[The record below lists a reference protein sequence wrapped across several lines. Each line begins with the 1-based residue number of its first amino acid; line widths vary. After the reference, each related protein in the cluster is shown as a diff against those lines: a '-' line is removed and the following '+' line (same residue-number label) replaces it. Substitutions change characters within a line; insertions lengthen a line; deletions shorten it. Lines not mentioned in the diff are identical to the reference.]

1 MGVILDRSSP
11 LGLGHTTAK
20 MLRQRQNHELFHGNW
35 RNAGSLSVRRCCVWR
50 GEIGCVAADGS
61 DAWRKNSVF
70 QVKLVYYSQD
80 TSFKT
85 VWVEQ
90 SFDIRLFKVC
100 FVPSFC
106 SRWVRGPTRPRL
118 LCSEPG
124 GRARRFLRRKWCR
137 ERTSCLSGS
146 SANWSLLTCE
156 CCVVVK
162 SPKKD
167 NQYDEVRRNTAAMR
181 TFLAWSMTLQLKMA
195 SNSERNNN
203 DRARVDLQVQVPFVF
218 L

>member
-1 MGVILDRSSP
+1 
-11 LGLGHTTAK
+11 
-20 MLRQRQNHELFHGNW
+20 MLRQLRGVRHGCDLGFSRFRGCRIAKKLLWIAQASVTLRVVRQKCCVSVRIMSFSMATDAT
-35 RNAGSLSVRRCCVWR
+35 AGSLSVRRCCVWR
-50 GEIGCVAADGS
+50 YALSRGNRLRCRWWE
-61 DAWRKNSVF
+61 WRLAEKQCLSS
-70 QVKLVYYSQD
+70 KI
-80 TSFKT
+80 SFKT
-85 VWVEQ
+85 VAWVEQ
-90 SFDIRLFKVC
+90 SFDIRLFKDC
-100 FVPSFC
+100 FVSSFF

-137 ERTSCLSGS
+137 VRTSCLSGL

-181 TFLAWSMTLQLKMA
+181 TFLA
-195 SNSERNNN
+195 
-203 DRARVDLQVQVPFVF
+203 
-218 L
+218 